1 MGIAI
6 IALLAVLL
14 MKAIAGK
21 LYSDCKVGIWLAVIT
36 IVVMTGMVMTVIFD
50 KVSLIPVLLL
60 L

>member
-6 IALLAVLL
+6 IVLLAVLL
-14 MKAIAGK
+14 KKALAGK

-36 IVVMTGMVMTVIFD
+36 IVVMTGMVITVIFD

>member
-6 IALLAVLL
+6 IVLLAVLL
-14 MKAIAGK
+14 MKALAGK

-36 IVVMTGMVMTVIFD
+36 IVVMTGMVITVIYD
-50 KVSLIPVLLL
+50 KVSLISVLLL

>member
-6 IALLAVLL
+6 IVLLAVII

-21 LYSDCKVGIWLAVIT
+21 LYNDCKVGIWLAVIT
-36 IVVMTGMVMTVIFD
+36 IVVMTGMVITVIYD
-50 KVSLIPVLLL
+50 KVSLISVLLL

>member
-21 LYSDCKVGIWLAVIT
+21 LYSDCKVGIWLVVIT
-36 IVVMTGMVMTVIFD
+36 IVVMTGMVITVIFD

>member
-6 IALLAVLL
+6 IVLLAVLL
-14 MKAIAGK
+14 MKALAGK

-36 IVVMTGMVMTVIFD
+36 IVVMTGMVITVIFD

-60 L
+60 F